1 MISGSPMII
10 ARRTLTLRQQ
20 GQNHP
25 VEVTLAAPR
34 FETGCW
40 LYCYEIHWPSGPRR
54 FFGAGADSM
63 QALVIAMQMV
73 SAELHTSAPGKAG
86 ELFLE
91 TPGTG
96 FSIPTLPSMR
106 DLMTEEDA
114 RSV

>member
-1 MISGSPMII
+1 MII

-20 GQNHP
+20 GQDHA

-40 LYCYEIHWPSGPRR
+40 LCSYEIHWPSGPSR
-54 FFGAGADSM
+54 FYGAGADSM
-63 QALVIAMQMV
+63 QALVLAMQMV
-73 SAELHTSAPGKAG
+73 SAELYTSAAGKAG
-86 ELFLE
+86 ELFFE

-96 FSIPTLPSMR
+96 FGFPAPPTMR
-106 DLMTEEDA
+106 DLLTEEDA

>member
-1 MISGSPMII
+1 MII

-20 GQNHP
+20 GQDHP

-40 LYCYEIHWPSGPRR
+40 LCAYEIHWPSGPRR
-54 FFGAGADSM
+54 FYGAGADSM

-73 SAELHTSAPGKAG
+73 SAELYTSAPGKAG
-86 ELFLE
+86 ELFFD

-96 FSIPTLPSMR
+96 FGFPAPPSMR
-106 DLMTEEDA
+106 DLLTEEDA

>member
-1 MISGSPMII
+1 MII

-54 FFGAGADSM
+54 FYGAGADST

-73 SAELHTSAPGKAG
+73 SAELYTSAPGKAG
-86 ELFLE
+86 ELFFE

-96 FSIPTLPSMR
+96 VGFPGPPCGIY
-106 DLMTEEDA
+106 
-114 RSV
+114 

>member
-1 MISGSPMII
+1 MII

-20 GQNHP
+20 GQDHA

-40 LYCYEIHWPSGPRR
+40 LCSYEIHWPSGPRR
-54 FFGAGADSM
+54 FYGAGADSM

-73 SAELHTSAPGKAG
+73 SAELYTSAAGKAG
-86 ELFLE
+86 ELFFE
-91 TPGTG
+91 RPGAG
-96 FSIPTLPSMR
+96 FSIPTPPSMR
-106 DLMTEEDA
+106 DLLTEEDA

>member
-1 MISGSPMII
+1 MII
-10 ARRTLTLRQQ
+10 TRRTLTMRQQ
-20 GQNHP
+20 AQHHP

-40 LYCYEIHWPSGPRR
+40 LCAYEIHWPSGRRR
-54 FFGAGADSM
+54 FYDAGADSM
-63 QALVIAMQMV
+63 QAFVIAMQMV

-86 ELFLE
+86 ELFFE
-91 TPGTG
+91 TPGAG
-96 FSIPTLPSMR
+96 FSIPTPPSMQ